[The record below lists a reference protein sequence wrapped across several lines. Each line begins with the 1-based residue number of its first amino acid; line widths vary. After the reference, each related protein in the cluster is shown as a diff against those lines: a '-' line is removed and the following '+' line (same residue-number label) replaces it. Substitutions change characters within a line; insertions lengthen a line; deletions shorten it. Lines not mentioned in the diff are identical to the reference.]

1 MMEPRVALVTGIAGG
16 LAQRVVRALH
26 DKGYRI
32 VGVDYRTLPPPSAF
46 PEGTTLLRAHYNK
59 TGIED
64 VFRHHRP
71 CLVLHLGRVGNLKE
85 LAEKRFE
92 LNVVG
97 SQKITA
103 MCLKYDVRRLVVLST
118 FHVYGADP
126 INHTPI
132 SEEDPLRAGTE
143 FPEIADAIQLD
154 QHAVMTMYRHP
165 QLQTVVL
172 RPCNVIGPR
181 IQNAMSKFLRQ
192 PRIPVMMGFDPMVQF
207 VHELDLAA
215 AILAVAEGSPI
226 GVFNVAGKS
235 ALPWRTAVEIAGARP
250 IPAPS
255 TVAHAY
261 LRIAGLFAPTLP
273 PYLINFIKHPCVISD
288 EALRRTFDWEPR
300 VSEVDA
306 ILSTVRRNEPKS

>member
-1 MMEPRVALVTGIAGG
+1 MEDRTVLVTGIAGG
-16 LAQRVVRALH
+16 LAQRIARTLH
-26 DKGYRI
+26 DHQYTV
-32 VGVDYRTLPPPSAF
+32 VGVDYRTLPPASAF
-46 PEGTTLLRAHYNK
+46 PENVVLVRAHYNK

-64 VFRHHRP
+64 VFRRHRP
-71 CLVLHLGRVGNLKE
+71 SLVLHLGRVGNLKE
-85 LAEKRFE
+85 QLEKRFE

-143 FPEIADAIQLD
+143 FPEIADAIHLD

-172 RPCNVIGPR
+172 RPCNVIGPT

-207 VHELDLAA
+207 IHEQDLTA
-215 AILAVAEGSPI
+215 AILAVAESSPI
-226 GVFNVAGKS
+226 GVFNVTGKS
-235 ALPWRTAVEIAGARP
+235 ALPWHTAVEIAGARP

-255 TVAHAY
+255 TVAFAY
-261 LRIAGLFAPTLP
+261 LRVAGLFAPTLP

-288 EALRRTFDWEPR
+288 DALRRTFDWQPK
-300 VSEVDA
+300 VNEVEA
-306 ILSTVRRNEPKS
+306 IRSTVTRSGSGS